1 MPHEGSAWTAASNP
15 AIAWLNQNEWSR
27 ATARVNSFCAASL
40 QDVGKFTAPSF
51 SGTCCAPADAT
62 KRSVMEMAMARDRI
76 VVLLFSTQ
84 IERPRSWQRTCQQRR
99 IDVTGLSAAEVERC
113 EAECPIGER
122 TLPRIPTRTGRQNP
136 LT

>member
-1 MPHEGSAWTAASNP
+1 MVAAPSSRSLAGGGPASGLPRRDTAAPQYAMPHEGSAWAAASNP

-27 ATARVNSFCAASL
+27 ATARVNSFCAAWL

-51 SGTCCAPADAT
+51 SGTCCAPADAA
-62 KRSVMEMAMARDRI
+62 KRNVMEMAMARDRI

-99 IDVTGLSAAEVERC
+99 
-113 EAECPIGER
+113 
-122 TLPRIPTRTGRQNP
+122 
-136 LT
+136 